1 MSRDR
6 DIERAV
12 VSGERNQ
19 RTMELVQNWCAHA
32 KVQKFGGI
40 GLVEQQT
47 GLPIGHHYMTCD
59 HAPSG
64 GMATWDLA
72 DAAVDFYDR
81 NCVHCDKRQPV
92 RLPNLS
98 ELVAARD
105 RWQAEA
111 AAEQKRREEQLAA
124 AQLRRRQTRDALKA
138 GQPASVLTLLDDLEQ
153 FDSQGSSEAGLRI
166 LETSRLAP
174 EIFSTAITEHF
185 FGLVEA
191 EEYWFLETG
200 LQVLHQLGCDKRRLV
215 RCALICLTHHV
226 CVEIAASILEMN
238 LDEVDET
245 LIPAAILPLALL
257 ARPPR
262 SPIPSDHRT
271 RHPEPLLAVFKRW
284 PDAACRGVET
294 LLGEHRPF
302 EVMAGARS
310 LRVLAQVDPLAPL
323 RFVRSLATKLTRAHL
338 LEEGEG
344 RHDLR
349 DVCEALQEGIALA
362 LLADSLATDKT
373 LMAYFAGASS
383 DGEARLIGVYER
395 VFSRAR
401 RDESTPQPAVGGV
414 VLRRLLWAAT
424 TSSNDDVL
432 REVEHAFGDDPDNLL
447 GIALSELD
455 VLLGAAALMDD
466 RLRKLE
472 ADSQIEKPA
481 AMLQAMELHG
491 RRNTLRALREN
502 FVGWAANAASVNEH
516 ATRQYIEFVAS
527 ISNELHGLRASLVE
541 HASTL
546 MTTPHGLNAVLPLLY
561 SSIIGPSQVVRAAA
575 ARTLGNLRYR
585 RQSDLPALVFE
596 AFVPLLTD
604 SYLIVHQSAVRALGK
619 MQFPA
624 AFDSAIKGALWA
636 LIAYYRGETKSHA
649 FLMEC
654 IAVFATRYLDEAA
667 KQARVDEIMVAV
679 IEQVEPYTALHELRY
694 FGYALATTNGFARM
708 ILRIVADQ
716 EAMASLEDDA
726 LKLLQMVPA
735 TAVLENAPLFEAE
748 AIRWKDNHVAVR
760 AFIEVLTR
768 AGAWEQAVTVARTHW
783 QSFPDT
789 VQMRTRK
796 WSARLLYL
804 AVSFE
809 ATIAAG
815 HVEELASI
823 GHEWTEVVALIEK
836 DQLDYA
842 ERRDPLRGISRPH
855 QGH

>member
-19 RTMELVQNWCAHA
+19 RTMELVRNWCAHA
-32 KVQKFGGI
+32 KVAKFGGI

-47 GLPIGHHYMTCD
+47 GFPIGHHYMTCD
-59 HAPSG
+59 HAPAG

-81 NCVHCDKRQPV
+81 NCVQCDKRQPV

-124 AQLRRRQTRDALKA
+124 AQLRRRQTRDALRA
-138 GQPASVLTLLDDLEQ
+138 GQPPPVLTMLDDLEQ

-174 EIFSTAITEHF
+174 EIFSKAITEHF

-215 RCALICLTHHV
+215 RCALICLTHQV

-271 RHPEPLLAVFKRW
+271 RHPGPLLAVFKLW

-294 LLGEHRPF
+294 LLDERRPF

-310 LRVLAQVDPLAPL
+310 LRVLVQVDPLVPL

-349 DVCEALQEGIALA
+349 DVCEALQEGLALA

-401 RDESTPQPAVGGV
+401 RDESTPEPAVGGV

-472 ADSQIEKPA
+472 ADSQSEKPA
-481 AMLQAMELHG
+481 GMLHAMELHG

-502 FVGWAANAASVNEH
+502 FVGWAANAASVNEP

-527 ISNELHGLRASLVE
+527 ITNELHGLRASLVE

-575 ARTLGNLRYR
+575 ARTLGKLRYR

-604 SYLIVHQSAVRALGK
+604 SYLIVHQSAVRALEK

-624 AFDSAIKGALWA
+624 AFDPAIKGALWA
-636 LIAYYRGETKSHA
+636 LIAYYRGEAKSHG

-654 IAVFATRYLDEAA
+654 IALFATRYLDEAA
-667 KQARVDEIMVAV
+667 KQARADEIMVAV
-679 IEQVEPYTALHELRY
+679 IEHVEPYTALHELRY
-694 FGYALATTNGFARM
+694 FGRELATTNGFARM

-716 EAMASLEDDA
+716 RAMTSLEDDA

-735 TAVLENAPLFEAE
+735 TAVLESAPLFEAE

-809 ATIAAG
+809 AAIAAG
-815 HVEELASI
+815 HVGALALI
-823 GHEWTEVVALIEK
+823 GHEWTEVAALIEK

-855 QGH
+855 QGR

>member
-1 MSRDR
+1 
-6 DIERAV
+6 
-12 VSGERNQ
+12 
-19 RTMELVQNWCAHA
+19 MELVQNWCAHA
-32 KVQKFGGI
+32 KVEKFGGT

-47 GLPIGHHYMTCD
+47 GLPIGHHAMTCD
-59 HAPSG
+59 HAPAG

-72 DAAVDFYDR
+72 DAAIDFYDR

-111 AAEQKRREEQLAA
+111 AAEHKRHEERLAA
-124 AQLRRRQTRDALKA
+124 ARSRRRQTRDALRL
-138 GQPASVLTLLDDLEQ
+138 GQPAPVLTLLDDLEQ
-153 FDSQGSSEAGLRI
+153 FDSEGSSEAGVRI

-174 EIFSTAITEHF
+174 EIFSKTITEHF

-191 EEYWFLETG
+191 GEYWFLETG
-200 LQVLHQLGCDKRRLV
+200 LQVLHQLGCDKRRLA
-215 RCALICLTHHV
+215 RCALICLTHRV

-238 LDEVDET
+238 LDEADET
-245 LIPAAILPLALL
+245 LIPAAILALALL

-262 SPIPSDHRT
+262 SPVPFDHRT
-271 RHPEPLLAVFKRW
+271 SHPELLLAVFKRW

-294 LLGEHRPF
+294 LLDEHRPF

-310 LRVLAQVDPLAPL
+310 LRVLVQVDPLVPL

-349 DVCEALQEGIALA
+349 DVCEALKEGLALA
-362 LLADSLATDKT
+362 LLADPSATDKT

-401 RDESTPQPAVGGV
+401 RDDSTPEPAVGGV

-432 REVEHAFGDDPDNLL
+432 HEAERAFGDDPDNLL

-466 RLRKLE
+466 RLRKHE
-472 ADSQIEKPA
+472 ADSRVEKPA
-481 AMLQAMELHG
+481 DMLQAMELHG

-502 FVGWAANAASVNEH
+502 FVGWAANAASGNEH
-516 ATRQYIEFVAS
+516 ATRLYIEFVAS
-527 ISNELHGLRASLVE
+527 ISNELDGLRASLVE
-541 HASTL
+541 HTGTL
-546 MTTPHGLNAVLPLLY
+546 MSTPHGLNAVLPLLY
-561 SSIIGPSQVVRAAA
+561 SSMVGPSQVVRAAVA
-575 ARTLGNLRYR
+575 KTLGKLRYR
-585 RQSDLPALVFE
+585 RQSDLPDLVFE

-604 SYLIVHQSAVRALGK
+604 SYLIVHQSAVRALEK

-636 LIAYYRGETKSHA
+636 LIVYYRGETKSHE

-654 IAVFATRYLDEAA
+654 IALFVTRYLDEAA
-667 KQARVDEIMVAV
+667 KQARADEIMVAV
-679 IEQVEPYTALHELRY
+679 IEHVEPYTALHELRY
-694 FGYALATTNGFARM
+694 FGHALATTNGFARM

-716 EAMASLEDDA
+716 ETMTSSLEDDV
-726 LKLLQMVPA
+726 LKLLQMVPTA
-735 TAVLENAPLFEAE
+735 AVLENAPLLEAE

-783 QSFPDT
+783 QNFPDT

-809 ATIAAG
+809 AAIAAG
-815 HVEELASI
+815 HVDELASI
-823 GHEWTEVVALIEK
+823 GQEWTEITALIEK
-836 DQLDYA
+836 DRLEYA

-855 QGH
+855 QGN